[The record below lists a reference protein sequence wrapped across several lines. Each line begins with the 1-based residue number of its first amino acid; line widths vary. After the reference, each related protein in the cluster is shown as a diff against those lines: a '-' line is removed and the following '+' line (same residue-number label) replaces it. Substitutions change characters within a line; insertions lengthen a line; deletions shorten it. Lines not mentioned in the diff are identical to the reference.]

1 MNMGKITEDKGKAKR
16 EILQLRRLET
26 LTDVVYGIVIW
37 NFFTLIPGP
46 EGEWPWESIGSFLT
60 SNLLTFALV
69 IVGVGISIIYWLQN
83 NALFGNLERTDGR
96 HTALSIFQL
105 FFLLIFLY
113 SIHLGVALGASVATR
128 ILESCAVMLMGITSA
143 SAWSYAMKNRRL
155 LLPEVTDQ
163 DARNLADR
171 ILAEPITAIIT
182 IPFAFAGP
190 ILWEIAW
197 LSYPLIASVLK
208 RRRRT
213 KNSVT

>member
-1 MNMGKITEDKGKAKR
+1 MGKNTEDKAKAKR
-16 EILQLRRLET
+16 EVLQLRRLGT

-46 EGEWPWESIGSFLT
+46 DGKWPWDSIGAFLT
-60 SNLLTFALV
+60 SNLLTFVLV
-69 IVGVGISIIYWLQN
+69 IVGIVISIIYWLQN
-83 NALFGNLERTDGR
+83 NALFGSLERTDAR

-113 SIHLGVALGASVATR
+113 SIHLGVALGASLATR
-128 ILESCAVMLMGITSA
+128 LFESCAVVLMGVASA
-143 SAWSYAMKNRRL
+143 SAWSYAIKNRRL
-155 LLPEVTDQ
+155 LMPEVTDQ
-163 DARNLADR
+163 EARDLADR

-197 LSYPLIASVLK
+197 LSYLLVIRFL
-208 RRRRT
+208 RRRRQPRNPV
-213 KNSVT
+213 K